1 MNRTTPPGSRTVL
14 PTVAGS
20 SRRIAGGNT
29 SPETKPGGDSAS
41 CILTGDSTD
50 TSPEVKEEMY
60 FENAGS
66 GSISFCFIPHP
77 DKTRKLM
84 TVRKSL
90 PFGEAALSKPEEQI
104 LQKIFIV
111 SNIIYE
117 LKRFK
122 IVIINRR
129 KN

>member
-1 MNRTTPPGSRTVL
+1 
-14 PTVAGS
+14 
-20 SRRIAGGNT
+20 
-29 SPETKPGGDSAS
+29 
-41 CILTGDSTD
+41 
-50 TSPEVKEEMY
+50 
-60 FENAGS
+60 
-66 GSISFCFIPHP
+66 
-77 DKTRKLM
+77 M